1 MCSRA
6 AKMERGKRLGKFKW
20 MVRWLSAPIFTRGV
34 GYDNMGCQVLKGGIP
49 N

>member
-34 GYDNMGCQVLKGGIP
+34 GYGNMGSQVLK
-49 N
+49 